1 MIMSSLH
8 IGPRE
13 LVKTVVLENERK
25 EEELQTSLE
34 QLDKNFSVLMIAV
47 RSALDLKLQH
57 QQLVLV
63 DFIRWI
69 EHRMDWVGELSNV
82 IDLNELLKKLH
93 PYFDFLDCGLIVD
106 MSEQFL
112 NDECFG
118 DKDLVSQL
126 KEHKVKCKS
135 LRSSSTVKQL
145 RDDLKKI
152 YFPHHTNPSNMPQI
166 YIALN
171 NTWDE
176 VNIKQL
182 YLLIGHLL
190 PHKSKQSIL
199 KHIEIHAGSVI
210 IKFAVHESN
219 AECLIAYAQS
229 KLQFMRLIG
238 IFGLTINGKRIL
250 KEDENMNFTFKLAL
264 LQAANVGHDEA
275 VQFLLKLG
283 GNVNVKDN
291 KGQTTLMIASQKGHI
306 QVIECLLKEHADVN
320 IQTNDGWTALMI
332 ASHYAHTQVIEQL
345 LRKHPDVN
353 LQNKKGTTSLMLASQ
368 NGHTQVVEQL
378 LKEQAAVNLQNKEGT
393 TSLMLAS
400 QNGHTQV
407 VEQLLKEHADVN
419 LQSKEGVTAL
429 MLASKYGYTQV
440 IEQLLK
446 AHADVNL
453 RNKEGVT
460 ALMLASKYGHTQV
473 VEQLLKEHANVNLQT
488 NEGWTALM
496 TASINGHTEVVEQ
509 LLKKHADIN
518 IQSNGGWTS
527 LMAASINDHTTV
539 IEVLLKE
546 HADLNIQNNE
556 GWTALMLA
564 SQNDHT
570 KVVEQLL
577 KEHADVNLQSKEGV
591 TALMLASKYGY
602 TQVIEQLLKAHAD
615 VNLRNKEG
623 VTALMLASKYGHTQ
637 VVEQL
642 LKEHA
647 NVNLQTN
654 EGWTALM
661 TASING
667 HTEVVEQLLKKHADI
682 NIQSNGGWTSLMA
695 ASINDHTTV
704 IEVLLKEHADLNI
717 QNNEGWTALM
727 LASRNDHTK
736 VVEQLLK
743 EDADV
748 NIQNKKGVTALM
760 LASENGHTQVVEA
773 ILKELVDI
781 DVKIRGGGYTALMLA
796 SIKGHVE
803 VADCLLQSFADPHII
818 AYNGLMAFSLATF
831 NGNRDLVHM
840 FLDKAEPT
848 TDEIEKAVITSC
860 YGGHPSLIT
869 ILSNKLAHLTVYQKE
884 LLDSCVKG
892 DVDAVV
898 WKTLDSSDPDT
909 PLVLGLTPL
918 MVASSCGHVD
928 IVDVLIQA
936 GANVNKQESHFG
948 FTPLFFAVQG
958 SKSSL
963 ITETLLMYGA
973 HPNIIAD
980 NNTPLDIA
988 IDIKEEAISE
998 ILINYGGQT
1007 RSQLLGK
1014 KQSEFSELQSS
1025 LPTLCQEVMTKSLLT
1040 IDDITMYEV
1049 SNYTLKKEVKVKSL
1063 EKQSF
1068 TSLNK
1073 PMT

>member
-34 QLDKNFSVLMIAV
+34 HLDKNFSVLMIAI
-47 RSALDLKLQH
+47 RSALDHKLQH

-69 EHRMDWVGELSNV
+69 EHRMNWVGELSNV
-82 IDLNELLKKLH
+82 MDLNELLKKLH

-118 DKDLVSQL
+118 DKDLVGQL
-126 KEHKVKCKS
+126 KKHKVKCKN

-171 NTWDE
+171 STWDE

-210 IKFAVHESN
+210 IKYIVNESS

-229 KLQFMRLIG
+229 KLQFMRLVG
-238 IFGLTINGKRIL
+238 IFGLIINGERIL

-264 LQAANVGHDEA
+264 LQAANVGHYEA

-283 GNVNVKDN
+283 DNVNVKDI
-291 KGQTTLMIASQKGHI
+291 KGQTALMIASQKGHM

-332 ASHYAHTQVIEQL
+332 ASHYAHTQLIEQL
-345 LRKHPDVN
+345 LKENADINTQTNNGWTALMLASENGHTQVVEQLLKEYADVNLQDKEGVTALMLASENGHTQVVEQLLKENTDINTQTNDGWTALMIASQNRHIEVVEQLLKEHADVN
-353 LQNKKGTTSLMLASQ
+353 LQNKEGTSSLILASQSGHTQVVEQLLKEYADVNLQNKEGTSSLILASENGHTQVVEQLLKENADVNLQNKEDMAALMLASENGHTQVVEQLLKEYADVNLQDKEGMTALMLASENGHTQVVEQLLKEYADVNLQDKEGVTALMLASQ
-368 NGHTQVVEQL
+368 NGHTQVVKQLLKENADINTQTNDGWTALMLASQNCHIEVVEQL
-378 LKEQAAVNLQNKEGT
+378 LKEHADVNLQNKEGT

-400 QNGHTQV
+400 QSGHTQV
-407 VEQLLKEHADVN
+407 VEQLLKEHAVVN
-419 LQSKEGVTAL
+419 RQHKEGVTAL
-429 MLASKYGYTQV
+429 MLAS
-440 IEQLLK
+440 
-446 AHADVNL
+446 
-453 RNKEGVT
+453 
-460 ALMLASKYGHTQV
+460 
-473 VEQLLKEHANVNLQT
+473 
-488 NEGWTALM
+488 
-496 TASINGHTEVVEQ
+496 
-509 LLKKHADIN
+509 
-518 IQSNGGWTS
+518 
-527 LMAASINDHTTV
+527 
-539 IEVLLKE
+539 
-546 HADLNIQNNE
+546 
-556 GWTALMLA
+556 
-564 SQNDHT
+564 
-570 KVVEQLL
+570 
-577 KEHADVNLQSKEGV
+577 
-591 TALMLASKYGY
+591 
-602 TQVIEQLLKAHAD
+602 
-615 VNLRNKEG
+615 
-623 VTALMLASKYGHTQ
+623 
-637 VVEQL
+637 
-642 LKEHA
+642 
-647 NVNLQTN
+647 
-654 EGWTALM
+654 
-661 TASING
+661 
-667 HTEVVEQLLKKHADI
+667 
-682 NIQSNGGWTSLMA
+682 
-695 ASINDHTTV
+695 
-704 IEVLLKEHADLNI
+704 
-717 QNNEGWTALM
+717 
-727 LASRNDHTK
+727 RNDHIK

-760 LASENGHTQVVEA
+760 LASENGHTEVVEA
-773 ILKELVDI
+773 IVKELVDI
-781 DVKIRGGGYTALMLA
+781 DVKMRGGGYTALMLA

-818 AYNGLMAFSLATF
+818 AYNGLTAFSLAAF
-831 NGNRDLVHM
+831 NGNRDLVHII
-840 FLDKAEPT
+840 LDKGEPT

-869 ILSNKLAHLTVYQKE
+869 ILSNKLTHLTVDQKE

-892 DVDAVV
+892 DVDAVIR
-898 WKTLDSSDPDT
+898 KTLDSSDLDT

-948 FTPLFFAVQG
+948 FTPLFFAVQS

-988 IDIKEEAISE
+988 IDIKEETISK

-1007 RSQLLGK
+1007 RSQLHRK
-1014 KQSEFSELQSS
+1014 KQSEFSELLSS
-1025 LPTLCQEVMTKSLLT
+1025 LPTLRQEVMTKSLLT

-1049 SNYTLKKEVKVKSL
+1049 SSYTLKKEVKVESL